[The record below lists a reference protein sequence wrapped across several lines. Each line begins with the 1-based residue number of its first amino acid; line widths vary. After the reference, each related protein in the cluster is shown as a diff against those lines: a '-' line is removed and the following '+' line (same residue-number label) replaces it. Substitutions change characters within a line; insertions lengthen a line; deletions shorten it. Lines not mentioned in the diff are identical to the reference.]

1 MNKLY
6 SILVIGILILSS
18 CKQNDK
24 IILTDPIE
32 SGRGFIESS
41 LKGDYDQAKKYML
54 QDSINNDF
62 LDRLKDVYNTK
73 MSQSEKDGLKN
84 ANIIINSTDN
94 VSDSVQVINYSNT
107 FRKVPDKIKV
117 IKRNNEWRVD
127 FKYTFS
133 GNM

>member
-1 MNKLY
+1 
-6 SILVIGILILSS
+6 
-18 CKQNDK
+18 
-24 IILTDPIE
+24 
-32 SGRGFIESS
+32 
-41 LKGDYDQAKKYML
+41 ML

>member
-1 MNKLY
+1 MSKVY
-6 SILVIGILILSS
+6 YIIIIGVLFLNS
-18 CKQNDK
+18 CKNSEK
-24 IILTDPIE
+24 INLSDPID

-41 LKGDYDQAKKYML
+41 LKGEYDVAKKYML

-62 LDRLKDVYNTK
+62 LDRLKDVYNKK
-73 MSQSEKDGLKN
+73 MSQAEKDGLKN

-94 VSDSVQVINYSNT
+94 LNDSEQIINYSNT
-107 FRKVPDKIKV
+107 FRKMPDKIKV
-117 IKRNNEWRVD
+117 VKKNNEWRVD